1 MALLI
6 KHGAITS
13 LLLYIL
19 LTTTSNVYLVNLTPL
34 TYRVPFYAL
43 VPHSTIR
50 KLFGFL
56 FNKYVNIL
64 SFYVSFVRDIDFVHN
79 WAIYFSCSTAL
90 FLGEKDCLV
99 KQQRRWFIEK
109 SRKKYETTYFVLYK
123 EYYRIIN
130 ALFQYMFIYDLMIN
144 HTTAEYRLHK
154 LTALWMWQNYHTF
167 CSP

>member
-19 LTTTSNVYLVNLTPL
+19 LTTTSNVYLVNLAPL
-34 TYRVPFYAL
+34 TNRVLFFAL

-56 FNKYVNIL
+56 FNRYVNIL

-99 KQQRRWFIEK
+99 KQQRR
-109 SRKKYETTYFVLYK
+109 
-123 EYYRIIN
+123 
-130 ALFQYMFIYDLMIN
+130 
-144 HTTAEYRLHK
+144 
-154 LTALWMWQNYHTF
+154 
-167 CSP
+167 